1 MGNVVICCALCV
13 GSADTAARPLP
24 HVMGLC
30 CVLIIRLT
38 QLYASLA

>member
-13 GSADTAARPLP
+13 GSADTAARLLA
-24 HVMGLC
+24 HFMGLS
-30 CVLIIRLT
+30 CVLIISLT